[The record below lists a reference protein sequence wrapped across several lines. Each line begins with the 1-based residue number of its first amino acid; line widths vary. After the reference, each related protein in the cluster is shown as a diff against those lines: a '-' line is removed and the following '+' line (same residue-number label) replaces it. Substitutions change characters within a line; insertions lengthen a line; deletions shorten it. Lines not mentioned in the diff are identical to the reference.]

1 VEKEM
6 RALKA
11 YTLDDWP
18 RRKNAELIF
27 TTTNEAIY
35 FANLTDDR
43 VGSYNL
49 LKKWRK
55 NAYQDIEHARQWSP
69 INYNRIFDL
78 AVRAQLYREC
88 MEEIQRLNDGK
99 FELPGGK

>member
-1 VEKEM
+1 M
-6 RALKA
+6 RDLHA

-27 TTTNEAIY
+27 TTTNEAMY
-35 FANLTDDR
+35 FANITDDR
-43 VGSYNL
+43 AGSYNL

-55 NAYQDIEHARQWSP
+55 NAYQDIAMLRSKTP
-69 INYNRIFDL
+69 VNYNRIFDL

-88 MEEIQRLNDGK
+88 MEKIQRLNDGK
-99 FELPGGK
+99 FEL

>member
-1 VEKEM
+1 M

-43 VGSYNL
+43 VHCYDL
-49 LKKWRK
+49 LSKWRR
-55 NAYQDIEHARQWSP
+55 NAYRDIKAAREKKP

-88 MEEIQRLNDGK
+88 MEEISRLNSEDI
-99 FELPGGK
+99 

>member
-1 VEKEM
+1 M

-18 RRKNAELIF
+18 RRKNGELIF
-27 TTTNEAIY
+27 TTSNEAMY
-35 FANLTDDR
+35 FANITDDR

-49 LKKWRK
+49 LKKWRI
-55 NAYQDIEHARQWSP
+55 NAYQEIARLRSMRV
-69 INYNRIFDL
+69 INYNRIFDF

-88 MEEIQRLNDGK
+88 YEELEHLNKEG
-99 FELPGGK
+99 L

>member
-1 VEKEM
+1 M
-6 RALKA
+6 RKSRA
-11 YTLDDWP
+11 YTLEDWP
-18 RRKNAELIF
+18 RRKNGELIF

-35 FANLTDDR
+35 YANITDDR
-43 VGSYNL
+43 VSSYNY

-55 NAYQDIEHARQWSP
+55 NAYQEIKLLRSKTP
-69 INYNRIFDL
+69 INYQRIFDL

-99 FELPGGK
+99 FEL

>member
-1 VEKEM
+1 MKDF
-6 RALKA
+6 RA
-11 YTLDDWP
+11 YTLEDWP
-18 RRKNAELIF
+18 RRKNGELIF

-49 LKKWRK
+49 LKKWRI
-55 NAYQDIEHARQWSP
+55 NAYQDIARLRSIKP

-88 MEEIQRLNDGK
+88 FEELEHLNKEGI
-99 FELPGGK
+99 

>member
-1 VEKEM
+1 M
-6 RALKA
+6 RDLKA

-18 RRKNAELIF
+18 RRKNGELIF

-35 FANLTDDR
+35 FAHITDDR
-43 VGSYNL
+43 VGYYNL
-49 LKKWRK
+49 LKKWRI
-55 NAYQDIEHARQWSP
+55 NAYQDIARLRSMKV

-88 MEEIQRLNDGK
+88 YEELEHLNKEGI
-99 FELPGGK
+99 

>member
-1 VEKEM
+1 M
-6 RALKA
+6 RDFNA
-11 YTLDDWP
+11 YTLNDWP
-18 RRKNAELIF
+18 RRKNGELIF

-35 FANLTDDR
+35 FANLTDDSLA
-43 VGSYNL
+43 SYDL

-55 NAYQDIEHARQWSP
+55 NAYQNISRLRSMKS

-78 AVRAQLYREC
+78 AVRAQLYREA

-99 FELPGGK
+99 FDLPGGE